1 MQIASLERA
10 MVGYPITRNGVSLTP
25 VNVHQHHPHIATG
38 ANAGVVI
45 EERPDASVPTL
56 VVRNDAPV
64 PVLLVEGETVVGG
77 YQNRVLNVSV
87 LVPAATTLEIPV
99 SCVEQG
105 RWGGAAGRFERG
117 STFASRRVRAA
128 KVRTVAEGLRHDG
141 AKRSD
146 QGQVWSAVRSEL
158 ERLGLRHDTGSLT
171 AADGAL
177 ETDARL
183 AAATEELVSMGPLPG
198 QCGVVVS
205 HGSRIIAADVFADP
219 DTFACHWEAIVRAHM
234 LDAPSQVVGTP
245 SATKAL
251 RFLRRFAVATDRVAP
266 GVGLGREHHVA
277 TAKMAGQALVWDGVL
292 VHASAFAVA
301 A

>member
-1 MQIASLERA
+1 MQITLLERA
-10 MVGYPITRNGVSLTP
+10 MVGYPITRSGVSLYP
-25 VNVHQHHPHIATG
+25 VTIHQHHPHIATG
-38 ANAGVVI
+38 AGAGIVI

-77 YQNRVLNVSV
+77 LQNRVLNVSV

-105 RWGGAAGRFERG
+105 RWNGGGRFDRG

-128 KVRTVAEGLRHDG
+128 KVRTVAEGLRHGG

-146 QGQVWSAVRSEL
+146 QGAVWSAVHAEL
-158 ERLGLRHDTGSLT
+158 SRLGVEHATGSLT
-171 AADGAL
+171 AADAAL
-177 ETDARL
+177 AADGRL
-183 AAATEELVSMGPLPG
+183 ANAADELVAMGPLPG
-198 QCGVVVS
+198 QCGVVVG
-205 HGSRIIAADVFADP
+205 HGSRIVAADVFADP
-219 DTFACHWEAIVRAHM
+219 DSLACHWEAIVRAHM
-234 LDAPSQVVGTP
+234 LDAPTQVLGAP
-245 SATKAL
+245 SITRAV
-251 RFLRRFAVATDRVAP
+251 RFLRRFALASDRVAP
-266 GVGLGREHHVA
+266 GVGLGREHHV
-277 TAKMAGQALVWDGVL
+277 TNAKVAGQALVWDGVL